1 MLKKALQPEPWQ
13 EALKFIGKCPLCG
26 TAYNV
31 ATAKLFAKK
40 EGASLAHLTCTKC
53 KSAFMAIIM
62 TFGQG
67 MSTVGMV
74 TDLNFEDA
82 QRMYG
87 GHPLTVDEVI
97 EGYQFLQKEDF
108 LNYLK
113 T

>member
-13 EALKFIGKCPLCG
+13 EALKFIGKCPLCSV
-26 TAYNV
+26 AYDV
-31 ATAKLFAKK
+31 TTAKLFAKR
-40 EGASLAHLTCTKC
+40 EGANLVHLTCVKC
-53 KSAFMAIIM
+53 KSAFIAIIM

-82 QRMYG
+82 KRMYG
-87 GHPLTVDEVI
+87 SQSLTVDEII
-97 EGYQFLQKEDF
+97 EGYQFLQKKEL

>member
-13 EALKFIGKCPLCG
+13 EALKFMGKCPLCSA
-26 TAYNV
+26 AYDTV
-31 ATAKLFAKK
+31 AAKLFAKK
-40 EGASLAHLTCTKC
+40 DGANLIHLTCAKC

-74 TDLNFEDA
+74 TDMSFEDA
-82 QRMYG
+82 KKMYG
-87 GHPLTVDEVI
+87 GQPLTVDEII

-108 LNYLK
+108 LNNLK